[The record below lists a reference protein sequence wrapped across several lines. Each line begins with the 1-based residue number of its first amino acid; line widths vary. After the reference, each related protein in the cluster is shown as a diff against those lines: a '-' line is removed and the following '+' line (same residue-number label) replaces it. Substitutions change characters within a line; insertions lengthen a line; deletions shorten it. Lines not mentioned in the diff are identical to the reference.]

1 MSTTSEH
8 IKSIVSSLPEKPGV
22 YQYYNNDGIII
33 YVGKAKNLKKRV
45 SSYFNKEHDSPKT
58 CVLVKQISSLKYIV
72 VDTEE
77 DALLLENNLIK
88 KYQPR
93 YNALLKDDK
102 TYPSI
107 CIKKERFPRIF
118 KTRNLVK
125 DGSEYFG
132 PYSSVY
138 MANTFL
144 EIIRE
149 IYQIRNCNL
158 PLTKENIRARKFKVC
173 LQYHIKNC
181 KGPCENLQ
189 TEDDYMQTIHEVR
202 ELIKGNVQSIS
213 DYLLLEMKKM
223 AAEYRFEE
231 AQRMKEKYELIEKFK
246 QKSVVVNQTLSDI
259 DVFSF
264 AQDENAA
271 YINILRIVKGAIVQ
285 GFTIEYKKKLEESKE
300 DLLSMAIIELRQRLK
315 SDSKEILVPFKL
327 DLELLS
333 AKISVPQRGD
343 KLKLLELSLQNVR
356 QYKLDKLKQQEKLNP
371 DQRMIR
377 ILSTLQKNLQLKEL
391 PLHIE
396 CFDNSNI
403 SGSDAV
409 AACVVFKKA
418 KPAKKEYRKYIIKT
432 VEGSDDYESLREVVR
447 RRYRR
452 MLDEATPLP
461 NLIIADG
468 GIGHMEGI
476 RQVLQDELKL
486 TIPIA
491 GLAKDSRHK
500 TNELLIGFPPK
511 IIGMKATDELYKFLA
526 SIQEEVHRFAITFH
540 REKRSKSQ
548 IRSELDEIKGIGEKS
563 KNELLKQF
571 KSVKRI
577 RMATL
582 DELIKVA
589 GKSRA
594 SAIYSHFNDNLTR

>member
-58 CVLVKQISSLKYIV
+58 RVLVKQISSLKYIV
-72 VDTEE
+72 VNTEE

-149 IYQIRNCNL
+149 IYQIRTCNL
-158 PLTKENIRARKFKVC
+158 PLTKENIRSRKFKVC

-189 TEDDYMQTIHEVR
+189 TEDDYMQTIQEVR

-264 AQDENAA
+264 SEDENAA

-285 GFTIEYKKKLEESKE
+285 GFTIEYKKKLDESKE

-327 DLELLS
+327 DLELSS

-356 QYKLDKLKQQEKLNP
+356 QYKLDKLKQQERLNP

-377 ILSTLQKNLQLKEL
+377 ILSSLQKNLQLKEL

-418 KPAKKEYRKYIIKT
+418 KPAKKEYRKYTIKT
-432 VEGSDDYESLREVVR
+432 VVGPDDYESLREVVR

-452 MLDEATPLP
+452 ILDEATPLP

-468 GIGHMEGI
+468 GVGHMEAI

-491 GLAKDSRHK
+491 GLAKDNRHK

-582 DELIKVA
+582 DELIKIA

-594 SAIYSHFNDNLTR
+594 STIYSHFNDNLTR

>member
-1 MSTTSEH
+1 MSTTSDH

-22 YQYYNNDGIII
+22 YQYFNSEGTII

-58 CVLVKQISSLKYIV
+58 RVLVKQISTLKYIV

-88 KYQPR
+88 KYLPR
-93 YNALLKDDK
+93 YNAMLKDDK

-125 DGSEYFG
+125 DGSEYYG

-138 MANTFL
+138 IANTFL

-149 IYQIRNCNL
+149 IYQIRTCNF
-158 PLTKENIRARKFKVC
+158 PLTKENIHANKFKVC

-189 TEDDYMQTIHEVR
+189 AEDDYMQMIQEVR
-202 ELIKGNVQSIS
+202 ELIKGNVQNIS
-213 DYLLLEMKKM
+213 DYLMQEMKKL
-223 AAEYRFEE
+223 AAEYRFED
-231 AQRMKEKYELIEKFK
+231 AQRIKEKYELIEKFK
-246 QKSVVVNQTLSDI
+246 LKSVVVSQSLSDI
-259 DVFSF
+259 DVFSY
-264 AQDENAA
+264 AEDENAA

-285 GFTIEYKKKLEESKE
+285 GFTIEYKKKLDEPRE
-300 DLLSMAIIELRQRLK
+300 DLLSMAIIELRQRL
-315 SDSKEILVPFKL
+315 SSTSKEILVPFKL
-327 DLELLS
+327 DLELSS

-377 ILSTLQKNLQLKEL
+377 ILFGLQKTLQLTEL

-403 SGSDAV
+403 CGTDAV

-418 KPAKKEYRKYIIKT
+418 KPVKKKYRKYTIKT
-432 VEGSDDYESLREVVR
+432 VVGPDDYESLREVVR
-447 RRYRR
+447 RRYSRL
-452 MLDEATPLP
+452 LDEDSPLP

-468 GIGHMEGI
+468 ALGHMEAI
-476 RQVLQDELKL
+476 RQVIEDELGL
-486 TIPIA
+486 EIPIA

-500 TNELLIGFPPK
+500 TNELLFGFPPK

-540 REKRSKSQ
+540 RDKRSKSQ
-548 IRSELDEIKGIGEKS
+548 ITSELDEVKGIGSTS
-563 KNELLKQF
+563 KKDLLTHF
-571 KSVKRI
+571 RSVKRI
-577 RMATL
+577 KMASLEDITK
-582 DELIKVA
+582 IV
-589 GKSRA
+589 GKARA
-594 SAIYSHFNDNLTR
+594 SVIYSHFNGK

>member
-1 MSTTSEH
+1 MPTTPEH

-22 YQYYNNDGIII
+22 YQYFNNEGIII

-45 SSYFNKEHDSPKT
+45 GSYFNKEHDSPKT
-58 CVLVKQISSLKYIV
+58 RVLVKQIASIKYIV

-93 YNALLKDDK
+93 YNAMLKDDK

-149 IYQIRNCNL
+149 IYQIRTCNL

-189 TEDDYMQTIHEVR
+189 TEDDYMQTIQEVR

-213 DYLLLEMKKM
+213 DYLLLEMKKL
-223 AAEYRFEE
+223 AIDYRFEE

-285 GFTIEYKKKLEESKE
+285 GFTIEYKKKLDESKE

-327 DLELLS
+327 DLELSS
-333 AKISVPQRGD
+333 AKFSVPQRGD

-377 ILSTLQKNLQLKEL
+377 ILSSLQKNLQLKEL

-418 KPAKKEYRKYIIKT
+418 KPAKKEYRKYTIKT
-432 VEGSDDYESLREVVR
+432 VVGPNDYESLREVVR
-447 RRYRR
+447 RRYLRIIE
-452 MLDEATPLP
+452 EASPLP

-468 GIGHMEGI
+468 GVGQMEAI
-476 RQVLQDELKL
+476 RTVIEDELKL

-491 GLAKDSRHK
+491 GLAKDNRHK
-500 TNELLIGFPPK
+500 TNELLVGFPPK

-577 RMATL
+577 KMATL
-582 DELIKVA
+582 EELIKVA

-594 SAIYSHFNDNLTR
+594 SIIYSHFNDNLTR